1 MSPQRGSSLPPG
13 HLVKLE
19 ADLFMGGEE
28 PQDSSRGALIGQP
41 WGRGPLLTRA
51 QGRNGLEAS
60 ETKADTRK
68 G

>member
-1 MSPQRGSSLPPG
+1 M
-13 HLVKLE
+13 KLE
-19 ADLFMGGEE
+19 ADLFMGGGE
-28 PQDSSRGALIGQP
+28 PQDSSRGGLIGQP

-60 ETKADTRK
+60 ETKAATRK